1 MPVSIAGAFIVT
13 KFLGMDNNIYLQVGV
28 VMLIGL
34 ISKTGILITEYA
46 LQVRKK
52 GKSITEAAL
61 ESARMRLRP
70 ILMTAGTMVIGLLP
84 LLTSTGAGAMG
95 NRSLGVGTVS
105 GMLVGSIGLLVLVP
119 ALFVVF
125 ENLQEKIKPI
135 KFEEDVK

>member
-1 MPVSIAGAFIVT
+1 
-13 KFLGMDNNIYLQVGV
+13 
-28 VMLIGL
+28 
-34 ISKTGILITEYA
+34 ILITEYA

-125 ENLQEKIKPI
+125 EKLQEKIKPI